1 MAKADGRPTIGVD
14 LGGTN
19 ITSGLIEA
27 DQGVVGRYKIDT
39 EADGGFNH
47 VVDRLAECVAALLD
61 EAGLSVKDIAAVG
74 VGVPGAIDAKTR
86 VVLEAVNLGWN
97 DVDLVPA
104 LSQKLNTPVT
114 IDNDVNVGTWG
125 AYKQGVGAGSQSL
138 LGVFVGTGIGG
149 GYVFDGELY
158 RGAFGTAGEI
168 GHTIVNPFAP
178 FGSQTLEQL
187 ASRKM
192 IVNKLVTMIGANH
205 PSVLPQLAG
214 EKWPNVRSKPLAK
227 ALAEDDEL
235 VMTVLRDAA
244 HAIGVAVANSVTLLS
259 LDCVVIGGG
268 LTEALDER
276 WMSWI
281 RSSFEQVVFPARCRD
296 CKIAASELGDDAGLI
311 GAALL
316 AEHELTRV

>member
-1 MAKADGRPTIGVD
+1 MAKANGRPTIGVD

-19 ITSGLIEA
+19 ITSGLVDAER
-27 DQGVVGRYKIDT
+27 GVVCRHKIDT
-39 EADGGFNH
+39 EAHGGFDH
-47 VVDRLAECVAALLD
+47 VVDRLAECVNALLN
-61 EAGLSVKDIAAVG
+61 EAGTTVDDVAAVG
-74 VGVPGAIDAKTR
+74 VGVPGAIDAETR
-86 VVLEAVNLGWN
+86 IVLEAVNLGWN
-97 DVDLVPA
+97 DVDLVAA
-104 LSQKLNTPVT
+104 LSQKLNKPVS

-125 AYKQGVGAGSQSL
+125 AYKQGAGAGSRSL

-168 GHTIVNPFAP
+168 GHTLINPFAP

-192 IVNKLVTMIGANH
+192 IVNKLVNMIGANH
-205 PSVLPQLAG
+205 PSVLPELAG

-227 ALAEDDEL
+227 ALAEDDKL

-244 HAIGVAVANSVTLLS
+244 HAIGVAIANSVTLLS

-276 WMSWI
+276 WMGWI
-281 RSSFEQVVFPARCRD
+281 QSSFEQAVFPDRCRD
-296 CKIAASELGDDAGLI
+296 CKVVASTLGDDAGLI

-316 AEHELTRV
+316 AEHELA